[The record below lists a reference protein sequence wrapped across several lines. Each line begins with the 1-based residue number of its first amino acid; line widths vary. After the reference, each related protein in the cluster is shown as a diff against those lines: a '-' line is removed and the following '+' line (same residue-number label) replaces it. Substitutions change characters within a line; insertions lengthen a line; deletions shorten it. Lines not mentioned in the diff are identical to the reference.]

1 MKKSITIA
9 AVIATTLAALSVSGQ
24 AQTPSRFPMTITN
37 CGIKTTFTKMPERVV
52 SLYSVT
58 TELLL
63 RLGLGDKIVAAANF
77 GEAMPSDLEGAY
89 KKLNLIGKDFIIPK
103 EVLLTQRPD
112 FVMDNQPDYFYD
124 AAQGFATRAEIKA
137 AGAQTYTISAKC
149 ENRAS
154 KGSLEDIYTDLRNIG
169 RIFDV
174 SAKADAVIREMSKKV
189 AEVRTRVAGRKPLKV
204 MIYDA
209 GEGPLG
215 VFGPGSYDYV
225 LRLAGGE
232 NAFADLKLNYE
243 QVSVESVATR
253 EIDVVI
259 VSEYDD
265 KTAARIAFIKKTFP
279 NLKAVKN
286 NRVLSVP
293 YGLMNPGVRN
303 HLGVEA
309 FAKAIFPDAFAR
321 K

>member
-1 MKKSITIA
+1 
-9 AVIATTLAALSVSGQ
+9 
-24 AQTPSRFPMTITN
+24 MTITN
-37 CGIKTTFTKMPERVV
+37 CGVKTTFTKMPERVV

-169 RIFDV
+169 RIFNV